1 LCTGIFGT
9 RKGVSGQD
17 AVVPVEEDTVVALAY
32 SRDVESVSVEGNYG
46 LGFVDIEMAC
56 ETRRIL

>member
-1 LCTGIFGT
+1 M
-9 RKGVSGQD
+9 
-17 AVVPVEEDTVVALAY
+17 PVGEDTVVALIY

-46 LGFVDIEMAC
+46 LAFVDIEMAC